1 MLLFYLPG
9 NIPEGVFHPVSE
21 LCQKSYQQSTPGL
34 QRAGCFCIEGRHPL
48 QYGQTTKA
56 YAFSYDGAHRLSD
69 GQFYSNGT
77 STNTLS
83 EKGISYDRA
92 GNITALTRYDN
103 SSLPVATSLSYACTG
118 NRRNGYSYDV
128 NGNVTSDATNDLQSS
143 YNLLNLPAKIKS
155 GSKQFFCA

>member
-1 MLLFYLPG
+1 MSDQRTFYYDPLG
-9 NIPEGVFHPVSE
+9 RLKTTTSGSGAN
-21 LCQKSYQQSTPGL
+21 
-34 QRAGCFCIEGRHPL
+34 AG
-48 QYGQTTKA
+48 TTT
-56 YAFSYDGAHRLSD
+56 GIL
-69 GQFYSNGT
+69 
-77 STNTLS
+77 TNKLS
-83 EKGISYDRA
+83 ERAISYDRA

-103 SSLPVATSLSYACTG
+103 SSSPVATSLSYAYTG